1 VNGLFQATRVGFAG
15 LDKPFLIVPGGP
27 EIGFADV
34 PARSAQV
41 ANALVQCG
49 VAPGDRVAAQ
59 VEKSVDAV
67 MIYLACLRVGAC
79 YLPLNPTYTPPEIE
93 YFLRDSEPALFIVDP
108 ARSDAMRSVAE
119 NAGVPRTETLDD
131 HGGGSFARLAA
142 AAETAFDDRPTDAG
156 TLASILYTSGTTGR
170 PKGAMLSHGNLLS
183 NASALVETWRINSAD
198 TLIHALPIFHTHGL
212 FVALNTS
219 LLAGVTVRLLP
230 RFDLEAIVA
239 ALPDSTMLMGVP
251 TFYARFVASPDL
263 NRESTRHIRLFVSG
277 SAPLSAETHAEFLA
291 KTGHAI
297 LERYGMTETN
307 MIASNPF
314 DGERKAGTVGRPLPG
329 VCLRIAEPS
338 TGEILPDGDVGGIEV
353 RGPNVFSGYWRNP
366 EKTAESFRPDGYFIT
381 GDMGYVDGEGYVRI
395 VGRSKDL
402 IISGGFNVYPAE
414 VETVLD
420 AHPGVAESAVI
431 GIPHPDFGEG
441 VTAVVIPRPGVV
453 LDEARVLAELGRS
466 LARYKVPK
474 RLLVVDA
481 LPRNAMGKIQKN
493 VLRDTYAHLYTA
505 KKVAV

>member
-1 VNGLFQATRVGFAG
+1 
-15 LDKPFLIVPGGP
+15 
-27 EIGFADV
+27 
-34 PARSAQV
+34 
-41 ANALVQCG
+41 
-49 VAPGDRVAAQ
+49 
-59 VEKSVDAV
+59 
-67 MIYLACLRVGAC
+67 VGAC

-108 ARSDAMRSVAE
+108 ARADAMRAATE
-119 NAGVPRTETLDD
+119 QAGVPRTETLDD
-131 HGGGSFARLAA
+131 AGGGSFARLAA
-142 AAETAFDDRPTDAG
+142 AAGTAFDDRPTDHA

-170 PKGAMLSHGNLLS
+170 PKGAMLTQGNLLW
-183 NASALVETWRINSAD
+183 NASALVETWRISSAD

-219 LLAGVTVRLLP
+219 LLAGVTVRLMP

-251 TFYARFVASPDL
+251 TFYARFVASPDF

-314 DGERKAGTVGRPLPG
+314 NGERKAGTVGRPLPG

-338 TGEILPDGDVGGIEV
+338 TGEILPDGEVGGIEV

-381 GDMGYVDGEGYVRI
+381 GDMGYVDPEGYVRI

-420 AHPGVAESAVI
+420 AHPGIAESAVI
-431 GIPHPDFGEG
+431 GVPHADFGEG

-493 VLRDTYAHLYTA
+493 LLRDTYADLYA
-505 KKVAV
+505 SKKVAV